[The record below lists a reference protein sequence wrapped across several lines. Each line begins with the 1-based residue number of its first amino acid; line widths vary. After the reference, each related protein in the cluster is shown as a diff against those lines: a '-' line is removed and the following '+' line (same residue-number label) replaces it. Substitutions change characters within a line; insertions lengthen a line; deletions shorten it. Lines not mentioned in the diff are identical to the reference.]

1 MEIKPIR
8 ISNEAELQREIESM
22 KTIFGVVDEWEQRV
36 DNLKK
41 LQQMAQMGLHQS
53 FPNFINYLKDLQ
65 DSLSAQVIIYRLTRA
80 TLYYTNKQYIDW

>member
-65 DSLSAQVIIYRLTRA
+65 DSLSAQVKISINTCGVVL
-80 TLYYTNKQYIDW
+80 N

>member
-8 ISNEAELQREIESM
+8 ISNDADLQREIEAM
-22 KTIFGVVDEWEQRV
+22 KNVFCIVDEWEQRV

-65 DSLSAQVIIYRLTRA
+65 DALSAQVRHQLSRQKILH
-80 TLYYTNKQYIDW
+80 

>member
-8 ISNEAELQREIESM
+8 ISTEAELQKELEAM
-22 KTIFGVVDEWEQRV
+22 KNIFGVVDEWEQRV

-41 LQQMAQMGLHQS
+41 LQQMAQMGLHLS

-65 DSLSAQVIIYRLTRA
+65 DALAAQVENIYLS
-80 TLYYTNKQYIDW
+80 YYDY